1 MLAIRVTHLRETLN
15 IVDIDEPVPAHG
27 EVRIAVEAAAL
38 NFGDLLLMDGRY
50 QERPD
55 LPFTLG
61 MELCGRVEAVG
72 PGADGLSPGRRVAA
86 YCGTGAL
93 AQKCVV
99 AAAQCVPVPD
109 GLDPVTAAAVPIAY
123 GTSDLALFHRARLA
137 PGETALITGAAGG
150 VGLTAVELAA
160 RAGARVIACAR
171 GAEKCALARRAGA
184 AETIDLGEAD
194 ADSMRERV
202 RALGRAD
209 VLYDTVGGSLFEQ
222 ALRAMNPGG
231 RAIVVGFAG
240 GEVPQVRL
248 NHLLVKNID
257 VIGYYWGAY
266 RNFAPGVLRDSLVRC
281 LDMAARGEIVPHVGL
296 RLPLER
302 TEEGYDALRARRTTG
317 KVVIEIG

>member
-1 MLAIRVTHLRETLN
+1 MLAIRVTELREKLN
-15 IVDIDEPVPAHG
+15 LVDLDEPVPGPG
-27 EVRIAVEAAAL
+27 EVRVAVEAAAL
-38 NFGDLLLMDGRY
+38 NFGDLLLMEGRY

-55 LPFTLG
+55 PPFTLG
-61 MELCGRVEAVG
+61 MELCGRIDALG
-72 PGADGLSPGRRVAA
+72 PGVEGPVPGTRVAA

-93 AQKCVV
+93 AQRAVLP
-99 AAAQCVPVPD
+99 AGQCIPVPE

-137 PGETALITGAAGG
+137 AGETLLVTGAAGG
-150 VGLTAVELAA
+150 VGLTAVELGA

-171 GAEKCALARRAGA
+171 GARKCDLAREAGA
-184 AETIDLGEAD
+184 TETIDLAD
-194 ADSMRERV
+194 AGPDELRDRV
-202 RALGRAD
+202 RELGRTD
-209 VLYDTVGGSLFEQ
+209 VLYDTVGGALFEQ

-240 GEVPQVRL
+240 GDVPEVRL

-266 RNFAPGVLRDSLVRC
+266 KTFAPEVLRASLARC
-281 LDMAARGEIVPHVGL
+281 LDLAAKGQVRPHIGL
-296 RLPLER
+296 RLPLKR
-302 TEEGYDALRARRTTG
+302 TEEGLDALRERRTTG

>member
-1 MLAIRVTHLRETLN
+1 MLAIRVTESREKLN
-15 IVDIDEPVPAHG
+15 LVDIDEPVPGPG
-27 EVRIAVEAAAL
+27 EVRVVVEAAAL
-38 NFGDLLLMDGRY
+38 NFGDLLLIEGRY
-50 QERPD
+50 QERPNP
-55 LPFTLG
+55 PFTLG
-61 MELCGRVEAVG
+61 MELCGRIDALG
-72 PGADGLSPGRRVAA
+72 PGTDGPAPGTRVAA

-93 AQKCVV
+93 AQRAVLP
-99 AAAQCVPVPD
+99 AGQCLPVPD

-137 PGETALITGAAGG
+137 AGETLLVTGAAGG
-150 VGLTAVELAA
+150 VGLTAVELGA

-171 GAEKCALARRAGA
+171 GAQKCSLAREAGA
-184 AETIDLGEAD
+184 TETIDLAD
-194 ADSMRERV
+194 AGPDEMRDRV
-202 RALGRAD
+202 RELGRTD
-209 VLYDTVGGSLFEQ
+209 VLYDTVGGALFEQ

-240 GEVPQVRL
+240 GDVPEVRL

-266 RNFAPGVLRDSLVRC
+266 KTFAPEVLRGSLARC
-281 LDMAARGEIVPHVGL
+281 LDLAAKGQVRPHVGL

-302 TEEGYDALRARRTTG
+302 TAEGLDALRERRTTG